1 MDNITFHLV
10 FLKLI
15 YGNRK
20 EDCLRLFKMFL
31 LYDHIGPSLGPW
43 PRGHQFHN
51 LGRGLRG
58 HYNHAIRFSL
68 TSIGVEENIF

>member
-1 MDNITFHLV
+1 MENITFHLV

-43 PRGHQFHN
+43 ALDPGAINFTIQVEDFVGIITMQYVFH
-51 LGRGLRG
+51 
-58 HYNHAIRFSL
+58 
-68 TSIGVEENIF
+68 